1 MSLDRS
7 ILHVLHII
15 CYKVDSMVL
24 CNMHVVIR
32 VVLTVDLNDEV
43 THLRLI

>member
-1 MSLDRS
+1 MSLNPS
-7 ILHVLHII
+7 VLHALHII
-15 CYKVDSMVL
+15 YYKVDSMVL
-24 CNMHVVIR
+24 CNMLILIR